1 MTASPPGPER
11 PGAPGGRG
19 WSSAIRVALG
29 TWLAWAVGLAIVA
42 PELSWLS
49 AATAAAVA
57 AMTLW
62 RPAWGLVATAA
73 IVPVGALY
81 ATAPAHAA
89 EFFSWAFLAAWLL
102 GLWRPLSSAA
112 WPRAISVPAVLFGA
126 ALVASWLAL
135 TLAGAAGVQWM
146 AMPEFFFQSMSRDYL
161 IFSGPEPE
169 TWTLLQSLTG
179 LGLFLSAVGI
189 TREDPG
195 SIRSLT
201 FALGGSLTAIAIAT
215 PAEVVRQWAATGYAD
230 WFLTRFTE
238 RGERFS
244 IHMADVN
251 AAGSLYVVACA
262 IAVAHIVLRPERRGR
277 WIVLLGLL
285 MPALWL
291 AGSRASYLGI
301 IGALAVLAAVRHE
314 WTVRRVPAMAA
325 GAALL
330 LVLSLAITM
339 DRGLDGQGG
348 VRQSASLRSQFL
360 QTSAR
365 MFASSPLFG
374 VGVGHYFERSAEFMT
389 PALRELYGNEN
400 AHNYFVQQF
409 SELGLAG
416 GLPFLWLIGASV
428 RAGWRRAR
436 DAPGDAAVLA
446 LFAGT
451 SGYLLTCVT
460 GHPLLV
466 PEAALPFWAV
476 FGAVAGTSP
485 YTPATTVPRALA
497 AVVCAVLAAG
507 VGRAAVTSA
516 RVTEPPSE
524 YGFHG
529 LEVDEDDTP
538 FRWMTRHAVT
548 YISDGPGFLRLRLRA
563 QSRPMPRP
571 LIIETSI
578 AGRVAD
584 RRAVPLGEWT
594 TVDIPVHDTGTRFR
608 RVDFR
613 VNQVWTEE
621 VRLGQRAA
629 RRPITIMVGDISW
642 MPLR

>member
-1 MTASPPGPER
+1 
-11 PGAPGGRG
+11 
-19 WSSAIRVALG
+19 
-29 TWLAWAVGLAIVA
+29 
-42 PELSWLS
+42 
-49 AATAAAVA
+49 
-57 AMTLW
+57 
-62 RPAWGLVATAA
+62 
-73 IVPVGALY
+73 
-81 ATAPAHAA
+81 
-89 EFFSWAFLAAWLL
+89 
-102 GLWRPLSSAA
+102 
-112 WPRAISVPAVLFGA
+112 
-126 ALVASWLAL
+126 
-135 TLAGAAGVQWM
+135 
-146 AMPEFFFQSMSRDYL
+146 
-161 IFSGPEPE
+161 
-169 TWTLLQSLTG
+169 
-179 LGLFLSAVGI
+179 
-189 TREDPG
+189 
-195 SIRSLT
+195 
-201 FALGGSLTAIAIAT
+201 
-215 PAEVVRQWAATGYAD
+215 
-230 WFLTRFTE
+230 
-238 RGERFS
+238 
-244 IHMADVN
+244 
-251 AAGSLYVVACA
+251 
-262 IAVAHIVLRPERRGR
+262 
-277 WIVLLGLL
+277 
-285 MPALWL
+285 
-291 AGSRASYLGI
+291 
-301 IGALAVLAAVRHE
+301 
-314 WTVRRVPAMAA
+314 
-325 GAALL
+325 
-330 LVLSLAITM
+330 
-339 DRGLDGQGG
+339 
-348 VRQSASLRSQFL
+348 
-360 QTSAR
+360 

-428 RAGWRRAR
+428 GAGWRRAR

-485 YTPATTVPRALA
+485 YTPATTVPRPLA
-497 AVVCAVLAAG
+497 AVVCVVLAAG

-516 RVTEPPSE
+516 RVIEPPAE

-529 LEVDEDDTP
+529 LEMDEDDTP

-584 RRAVPLGEWT
+584 RRAVPPGEWT

-629 RRPITIMVGDISW
+629 RRPITVMVGDISW